1 MISVAQALRIHAI
14 AIEGFGG
21 ADGVR
26 DMSSLES
33 APARPF
39 QTFSGEELYPTI
51 FEKAASICESSIV
64 VNHPFVDGNKRTGY
78 ILMEALMRHEGFA
91 INASDEVLYSFVIK
105 ISTGTIP
112 FDEIVAWL
120 KEFTTEE

>member
-14 AIEGFGG
+14 AIESFGG

-26 DMSSLES
+26 DMGSLES
-33 APARPF
+33 ALARPF
-39 QTFSGEELYPTI
+39 QAFSGEELYPTI
-51 FEKAASICESSIV
+51 FEKAAAICESII
-64 VNHPFVDGNKRTGY
+64 VNHLFVDGNKRTGY
-78 ILMEALMRHEGFA
+78 ILMEALLRHEGYA